1 MKIYDCFMFYDEDV
15 ILDLRLNILN
25 EHIDYFVIV
34 ESKFFH
40 NGEERKL
47 RFDIEK
53 YKKFKDKI
61 IYIVHDRIPKGIHK
75 ILKNDDDSAI
85 SAKKISNAHLREND
99 QRNTILEGLEIADS
113 NDLILVSDV
122 DEIPN
127 LEKIKLKETKNEI
140 LMFVQD
146 IFYYKLNRYLPNFQ
160 WFGTKGCLKK
170 NLKSPQWLRNIK
182 SKKYSFLRIDTFFS
196 DKKYINKKFINHG
209 GWHFSNLKSADDL
222 ELKLKSYL
230 HHEDYQ
236 VEELG
241 KIKIEKLMKT
251 NETIYDMF
259 GDKTSKKFGDD
270 KRRKLDIYETN
281 KLPIF
286 IQKNLGKY
294 KNWID

>member
-1 MKIYDCFMFYDEDV
+1 MFYDEDV

-25 EHIDYFVIV
+25 EYIDYFVIV

-40 NGEERKL
+40 NGKERKL

-53 YKKFKDKI
+53 YTKFRDKI
-61 IYIVHDRIPKGIHK
+61 IYIIQDNQPSGIQE
-75 ILKNDDDSAI
+75 ILKDDSHGTI
-85 SAKKISNAHLREND
+85 SAKEINNALLRENS
-99 QRNTILEGLEIADS
+99 QRNLISQGLKMAAD
-113 NDLILVSDV
+113 NDLILISDV

-182 SKKYSFLRIDTFFS
+182 NKKYSFLRVDTFFS
-196 DKKYINKKFINHG
+196 DKKYINKKFIDHG
-209 GWHFSNLKSADDL
+209 GWHFSNLKNAEDL

-230 HHEDYQ
+230 HHRDYE

-241 KIKIEKLMKT
+241 KTKIEKLMKT

-259 GDKTSKKFGDD
+259 GDKTSKKYGDD
-270 KRRKLDIYETN
+270 KRRKLDVYEIN

-286 IQKNLGKY
+286 IQKNLEKY